1 MDGIIFRPASACD
14 ARLWAETRQ
23 RAWSATYRGIYPDS
37 WIDQY
42 DYAGKEQFDAG
53 RLADPNIFSFL
64 VMDGET
70 CAGYFS
76 YGPVAAGAFY
86 LRSLYLLP
94 EYQGRGLGRRIFAHL
109 RAACFRL
116 GYPGFYCHCNA
127 HNTPARGFYAH
138 MGGILVSIDGGHKN
152 KAEDQCRYEF
162 SLTAYT
168 NDKENHY
175 V

>member
-23 RAWSATYRGIYPDS
+23 KAWSATYRGIYPDS

-42 DYAGKEQFDAG
+42 DYAGKEQIDAG

-94 EYQGRGLGRRIFAHL
+94 EYQGRGIGRKIIETLEADEYALRSKRIDLPASITGRDFYL
-109 RAACFRL
+109 KF
-116 GYPGFYCHCNA
+116 GYAYK
-127 HNTPARGFYAH
+127 
-138 MGGILVSIDGGHKN
+138 GGIKDLYPDRCYRLEKFI
-152 KAEDQCRYEF
+152 
-162 SLTAYT
+162 
-168 NDKENHY
+168 
-175 V
+175 

>member
-1 MDGIIFRPASACD
+1 MIRPASVSD

-23 RAWSATYRGIYPDS
+23 KVWAATYRGIYPDC

-42 DYAGKEQFDAG
+42 DYSGKEQLDAG

-76 YGPVAAGAFY
+76 YGPTAAGEFY

-94 EYQGRGLGRRIFAHL
+94 AYQDRGLGRRIFAQL
-109 RAACFRL
+109 RADCFRL
-116 GYPGFYCHCNA
+116 GYSGFFCHCNE
-127 HNTPARGFYAH
+127 HNIPARGFYAH
-138 MGGILVSIDGGHKN
+138 MGGILVSIDGGHQN

-162 SLTAYT
+162 SLTTDT